1 VTTRPS
7 HKPPRPD
14 LVAKAVPLLP
24 PGSEIRQAFIAQAA
38 PSFAYFTVTYLTGLT
53 MGRIKYRCVAV
64 TPEAIYVLESSK
76 LSGGANPQSVV
87 GAMPRSTRLGPASG
101 RWAEVELLG
110 ERHWVHQRFF
120 DQLAAADA
128 EAGLA

>member
-1 VTTRPS
+1 VTSPS
-7 HKPPRPD
+7 RKPPRPD
-14 LVAKAVPLLP
+14 LVARALPLLP
-24 PGSEIRQAFIAQAA
+24 PGSEVRQAFIAQAA
-38 PSFAYFTVTYLTGLT
+38 PSFASFTVTYLTGLT
-53 MGRIKYRCVAV
+53 MSRIKYRCVAV
-64 TPEAIYVLESSK
+64 TTEAIYVLESTK

-87 GAMPRSTRLGPASG
+87 GAMPRSSRLGPAWG

-128 EAGLA
+128 EAGLV